1 MRARDNPL
9 CYKAS
14 MEKVTL
20 MILKHMLRK
29 NEWHPVELG
38 LVHRARRHSGK
49 GRPHDFLVAL
59 ATGEGRK

>member
-1 MRARDNPL
+1 
-9 CYKAS
+9 

-29 NEWHPVELG
+29 KEWHPVELG